1 MEKELKM
8 DRYTKP
14 LLMTCIDMDA
24 IATADPVVDKPKGL
38 LLLLCMMPCLLGK
51 AAAAV

>member
-24 IATADPVVDKPKGL
+24 IATADPVQWWISPRDYYYYY
-38 LLLLCMMPCLLGK
+38 
-51 AAAAV
+51 A